1 MSWYFLPYIA
11 TVELG
16 EGGHSSAQTELLQKA
31 QTARHA
37 VSSDV
42 QPARKVYETDQT
54 GSVCVCV
61 T

>member
-16 EGGHSSAQTELLQKA
+16 EGGHSSAQTELLQIGPDC
-31 QTARHA
+31 TAR
-37 VSSDV
+37 SFLRRS
-42 QPARKVYETDQT
+42 T
-54 GSVCVCV
+54 G